1 MRRNLTLEED
11 GFKYEKTGCST
22 FDSDAQIFYLIAGV
36 GASEAETVL
45 GFGRDGTPAISIP
58 FDPSYDALA
67 LEWSLSLK
75 SLVALAYLR
84 NAQQSTLSWLVLD
97 GAAKTWKP
105 AFTWPAGTV
114 FMTGMGETDI
124 EDGGRIVAAALTVAA
139 AGKEKERDII
149 SFVDIVDG
157 VEFLRSNVTE
167 KMVVADLEFCNA
179 VPPHLTSLATAA

>member
-11 GFKYEKTGCST
+11 GFKWEKTGCST

-67 LEWSLSLK
+67 LEWSSSLK

-84 NAQQSTLSWLVLD
+84 DAQQSTMSWLVHD
-97 GAAKTWKP
+97 GAKTWKP

-114 FMTGMGETDI
+114 SMTGMGETDI
-124 EDGGRIVAAALTVAA
+124 EDGGRIVAAAFTVPE
-139 AGKEKERDII
+139 GPKSERDVIA
-149 SFVDIVDG
+149 FVDLVEG
-157 VEFLRSNVTE
+157 VEFQRSNVTN
-167 KMVVADLEFCNA
+167 KMVVADLEFCSA
-179 VPPHLTSLATAA
+179 

>member
-1 MRRNLTLEED
+1 VRRNLTLEED
-11 GFKYEKTGCST
+11 GFKWEKTGCTT

-179 VPPHLTSLATAA
+179 LPPQL